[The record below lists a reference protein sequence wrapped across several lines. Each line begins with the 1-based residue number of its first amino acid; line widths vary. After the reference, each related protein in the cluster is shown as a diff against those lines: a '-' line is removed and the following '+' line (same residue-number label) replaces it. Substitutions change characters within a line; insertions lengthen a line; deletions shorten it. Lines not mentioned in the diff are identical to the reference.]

1 MIISLQ
7 NQKGGVGK
15 TTLAIHL
22 SHALSLR
29 GFKILFIDA
38 DPQGSS
44 RDWAAARDRP
54 TPFEIERCDRPTLHR
69 EIEQMA
75 KGYHHVVIDA
85 PPRVTDIARS
95 ILVATDLVIIPIQPS
110 PLDIWA
116 THEITELIADAS
128 SIKEKLK
135 SVFLLNRIIGKTVI
149 AAGVA
154 TALADYDI
162 PLLTSRI
169 SQRVVYAEAFS
180 SGMTVLDLGKSAETA
195 IREIQQF
202 TDEVLIHVNN

>member
-69 EIEQMA
+69 EIAQMA
-75 KGYHHVVIDA
+75 KGYHHVIIDA

-116 THEITELIADAS
+116 THEITELIAEAS
-128 SIKEKLK
+128 VIKEKIK
-135 SVFLLNRIIGKTVI
+135 SVFMLNRIIGKTVI